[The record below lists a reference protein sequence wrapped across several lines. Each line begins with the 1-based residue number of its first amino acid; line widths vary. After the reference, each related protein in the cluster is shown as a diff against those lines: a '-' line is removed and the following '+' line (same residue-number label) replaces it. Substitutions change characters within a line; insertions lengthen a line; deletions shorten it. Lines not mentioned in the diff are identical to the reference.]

1 LGEVRISNKIC
12 YLSANE
18 SALSFGLDQSAGNIC
33 LLSRT
38 KARTLII
45 AQTLMTC
52 GYIPVVCT
60 PPFPIVIVSFFFLG
74 LGMAI
79 NLALGNVFAANLH
92 NGTKMLGAMVR
103 SPKRSRKGLPEI
115 SQKHHASQTR
125 NLLILCFF
133 LPLLSIC

>member
-1 LGEVRISNKIC
+1 MLNLGEVRISNKIC

-38 KARTLII
+38 KARTLMI

-103 SPKRSRKGLPEI
+103 FPKRS
-115 SQKHHASQTR
+115 
-125 NLLILCFF
+125 
-133 LPLLSIC
+133 